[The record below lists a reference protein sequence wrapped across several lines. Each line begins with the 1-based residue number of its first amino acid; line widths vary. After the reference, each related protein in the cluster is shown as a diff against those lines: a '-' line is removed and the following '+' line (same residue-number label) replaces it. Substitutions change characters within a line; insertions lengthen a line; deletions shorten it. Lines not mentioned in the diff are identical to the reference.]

1 MTSFNAVL
9 QALDVS
15 MAGTTVSVPRST
27 ATGFN
32 GAFLSAEDVIGAA
45 KNSPHPFVSSGG
57 NTTPSGHVA
66 IRLGLF
72 GRI

>member
-1 MTSFNAVL
+1 MASFNAVV

-15 MAGTTVSVPRST
+15 LAGATVSVPRST
-27 ATGFN
+27 ATGFD
-32 GAFLSAEDVIGAA
+32 GAFLSAADVIGAA
-45 KNSPHPFVSSGG
+45 KNSHHPFVSSGG

-66 IRLGLF
+66 IRVGLF